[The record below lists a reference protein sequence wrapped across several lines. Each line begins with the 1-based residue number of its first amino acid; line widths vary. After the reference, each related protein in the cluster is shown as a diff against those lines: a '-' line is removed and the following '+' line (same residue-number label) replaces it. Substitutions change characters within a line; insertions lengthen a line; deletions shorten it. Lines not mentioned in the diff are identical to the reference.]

1 MLLSFNSGESYY
13 KLLMHFAGKLSL
25 KLGGLHHNLASSDNR
40 STCFTGGDTLSHKEQ
55 LEGRTLLMRQ
65 DSLVIDI

>member
-1 MLLSFNSGESYY
+1 
-13 KLLMHFAGKLSL
+13 MHFAGKLSL
-25 KLGGLHHNLASSDNR
+25 KLGIYLELISLRNLSIGLHHNLASSDNR